1 MTKHG
6 IEGLNTLPNI
16 TQSAKWQSETLN
28 PGTRAQVSML
38 ITMSSY
44 LCVEGR
50 VLWGMSHL
58 WEAGL
63 PSTDAKGTNASWTGL
78 SAEGK
83 GRTGKIKI
91 W

>member
-50 VLWGMSHL
+50 VL
-58 WEAGL
+58 
-63 PSTDAKGTNASWTGL
+63 
-78 SAEGK
+78 
-83 GRTGKIKI
+83 
-91 W
+91 